1 MSNEKTDKKLKFT
14 SLALKAPTTE
24 GERTYSVEAGA
35 TIARYQQG
43 FVIEKD
49 GVFRWQPD
57 SNIADALVQF
67 E

>member
-1 MSNEKTDKKLKFT
+1 MSEKTEKKLKFT

-24 GERTYSVEAGA
+24 GERNYSVDAGA

-49 GVFRWQPD
+49 GAFRWQPD
-57 SNIADALVQF
+57 SNVADAIVQF